1 METKV
6 NKKRRLSFCFFFSRL
21 SAGYQ
26 RLTLALTCCC
36 CPSTAAKTS
45 WGKDCWKPSPTPKV
59 LACSE
64 APLPA
69 GTNEE
74 QKKKKKLRKKNPP
87 RGEQTSSRKSPPI
100 TPSSSSP
107 PTPPVSFNRHNHNG
121 ARTVYARKIKFVCL
135 FFFSEGKKK
144 TTSHE
149 VKKQKET
156 GSDRTLWAA
165 LLPCLRHPKSSQY
178 QHRDLQNK
186 EKK

>member
-6 NKKRRLSFCFFFSRL
+6 NKRRWLSFCFFFSHL

-74 QKKKKKLRKKNPP
+74 QKKKKLRKKNPP

-135 FFFSEGKKK
+135 FVFFSEGKKNP
-144 TTSHE
+144 TSHE